1 VKKRE
6 TRRGPRLWR
15 GVGTLLMLLTL
26 AGPAIQP
33 VAAQGGGEAPLDLAA
48 MVLTQE
54 DLADEGLEG
63 FGLDQ
68 GFFISFDEEVGG
80 LVSAGY
86 DAGATEATL
95 EDAGWGRRYL
105 TGLISR
111 RDPDDV
117 DSRVAMRVMVGVT
130 EYEDADGAEVGFA
143 YIEEEQVPTAE
154 DLEGTETIGDTS
166 EITALEQRVSDAED
180 ESISALNL
188 TFITGNLVG
197 DVTLQSFSAPDFEG
211 PEPDVE
217 TIEALGTL
225 LLERIETVR
234 DEGGPDLGSLVL
246 SLNRDDAVLQYY
258 SEGYFILYG
267 DALEKYSESEE
278 EFEIREDR
286 MVAIVDGYEFFL
298 AFQPGAEAR
307 LDDPSYIARI
317 YRLEDEDA
325 ASDWVASAEDTLSET
340 PGYSDVEALEDSIQI
355 GDESVAF
362 AYTYEV
368 DTSLMVDGRA
378 VVVRVGDLVAS
389 IQVDAGT
396 GIELDV
402 AVELAEQQAECLEEG
417 ACLDP
422 IPVPSAMSG
431 GEATN
436 SGSDEETSEPETG
449 ETKASEEEETPG
461 ADDEQRAES
470 GTDGASY
477 TSPTYGYTL
486 EWDEDEWTANTETVV
501 APDRGTLILD
511 AADGTGFVYVE
522 GYEAY
527 DGDPEDCLE
536 GAADELL
543 STEGYVDVEPLE
555 LDRDLAQAPEG
566 GAVAA
571 YSLTYETSEGQEVP
585 GVAYVACQTLVEGE
599 AVLAVSYV
607 TFAAEYEDGIEAV
620 QDVMASL
627 ELAEQ

>member
-1 VKKRE
+1 
-6 TRRGPRLWR
+6 
-15 GVGTLLMLLTL
+15 MLLAL
-26 AGPAIQP
+26 AGSTIQP
-33 VAAQGGGEAPLDLAA
+33 VAAQGSNEAPLDLAA
-48 MVLTQE
+48 MVLTPE

-68 GFFISFDEEVGG
+68 GFFISFDEEIGG

-86 DAGATEATL
+86 DEGETEATL
-95 EDAGWGRRYL
+95 EDAGWGWRYL

-130 EYEDADGAEVGFA
+130 EYEDADGAEEGFA
-143 YIEEEQVPTAE
+143 YIEDEQDPTAE

-217 TIEALGTL
+217 TIEALGEL
-225 LLERIETVR
+225 LLDRIETVR
-234 DEGGPDLGSLVL
+234 EEGGPNLGSLVL
-246 SLNRDDAVLQYY
+246 SLNRDDAALQYY
-258 SEGYFILYG
+258 NEGYFILDG
-267 DALEKYSESEE
+267 DALEKYSESKE

-286 MVAIVDGYEFFL
+286 MVAVVDGYEFFL
-298 AFQPGAEAR
+298 AFQPGAEAQ

-317 YRLEDEDA
+317 YHFEDEEA
-325 ASDWVASAEDTLSET
+325 ASDWVASAEDILSET
-340 PGYSDVEALEDSIQI
+340 PGYGDVEALEDSTQI

-368 DTSLMVDGRA
+368 DTGLTVDGHA
-378 VVVRVGDLVAS
+378 VIVRVGDLVAS

-417 ACLDP
+417 DCLEP
-422 IPVPSAMSG
+422 IPVPSALSG
-431 GEATN
+431 GEESTSRAN
-436 SGSDEETSEPETG
+436 EETSDPNAG
-449 ETKASEEEETPG
+449 EAEEEEAPDG
-461 ADDEQRAES
+461 DDEQRAES

-486 EWDEDEWTANTETVV
+486 EWDESVWI
-501 APDRGTLILD
+501 PDIERAASDQRDTLVLD
-511 AADGTGFVYVE
+511 AADESGFVYVE
-522 GYEAY
+522 GYDAY
-527 DGDPEDCLE
+527 GGDPEACLE
-536 GAADELL
+536 GSAAEVMDADRFSDIEVY
-543 STEGYVDVEPLE
+543 EGEF
-555 LDRDLAQAPEG
+555 APSVAEESIAYTFTYEDADGEEMEG
-566 GAVAA
+566 AA
-571 YSLTYETSEGQEVP
+571 YFT
-585 GVAYVACQTLVEGE
+585 CQTLVGGE

-607 TFAAEYEDGIEAV
+607 SFDSAEFEDGVAAV
-620 QDVMASL
+620 EQLMASL
-627 ELAEQ
+627 EMAD